1 MQSKDK
7 IRYYLVGGYVRDS
20 LLGIKSGD
28 VDLAVEAESYE
39 AMKEDLLKQGV
50 KIFLETP
57 QYWTI
62 RGTHSELGAVDYVL
76 CRKDGE
82 YTDHRRPDQV
92 FAGSIYDDLARRDFT
107 INAMAIDMQ
116 AKEVLDPYNGR
127 MDLENKLLRAVGNAE
142 ERFKEDPLRVLRGI
156 RFAIKYNFQIE
167 GRTMIAMIDT
177 VSDGLIE
184 TLPEDRI
191 RDELVK
197 CFKIDTCATLM
208 QLEDFGLT
216 HRIFDNPKYNLWLM
230 PTSKEK

>member
-1 MQSKDK
+1 MTLHTTKA
-7 IRYYLVGGYVRDS
+7 RYYLVGGFVRDK
-20 LLGIKSGD
+20 LLEVKSKD

-82 YTDHRRPDQV
+82 YTDHRRPDEV

-107 INAMAIDMQ
+107 INAIAIDMET
-116 AKEVLDPYNGR
+116 KEFLDPHHGQI
-127 MDLENKLLRAVGNAE
+127 DLGDRILRAVGNAE
-142 ERFKEDPLRVLRGI
+142 ERFQEDPLRVLRGI
-156 RFAIKYNFQIE
+156 RFAIKYNLQIE
-167 GRTMIAMIDT
+167 ARTMLAMINS
-177 VSDGLIE
+177 VPLIE

-191 RDELVK
+191 RDELIK
-197 CFKIDTCATLM
+197 CFKINTYTTLM

-216 HRIFDNPKYNLWLM
+216 SIIFDNPKYSLWLE
-230 PTSKEK
+230 PTSKDK